1 MSLAADVSWTVVF
14 SLMIIVA
21 IVGNI
26 IVLWIIL
33 CMFAILVSN

>member
-14 SLMIIVA
+14 SLMITVA
-21 IVGNI
+21 IIGNI
-26 IVLWIIL
+26 IVLWIIM

>member
-33 CMFAILVSN
+33 CMFAILVNN

>member
-14 SLMIIVA
+14 SLMIGVA
-21 IVGNI
+21 IIGNI

-33 CMFAILVSN
+33 CMFAPLVSN